1 MLQEGGIR
9 VPLILRWP
17 GVLPEGK
24 EFTAPVTAMDL
35 TATVAAAGRAKPRPD
50 TPFDGLDLLPALTG
64 KAELNANRPL
74 FFRRRTIS
82 LRKDQNVI
90 RQSAVRQGDWK
101 YLRTYSKRDSS
112 KFTASLYNLKDDIA
126 EEKNL
131 SASSPEKLK
140 ALGNLLDEWE
150 LEMSKTA
157 APFAP
162 APPKKK

>member
-1 MLQEGGIR
+1 MAENTLVIVTSDNGG
-9 VPLILRWP
+9 
-17 GVLPEGK
+17 
-24 EFTAPVTAMDL
+24 AQ
-35 TATVAAAGRAKPRPD
+35 
-50 TPFDGLDLLPALTG
+50 ALTG

-140 ALGNLLDEWE
+140 ALGDLLDEWE
-150 LEMSKTA
+150 LEMSKTSLRSCS
-157 APFAP
+157 P
-162 APPKKK
+162 